1 MNECSNNGDKSGCSR
16 RRAGHGGEGLFDWH
30 NNKHIVQTV
39 YGGPFVLY
47 DNKPQQ
53 VVAPANYYVPT
64 QDQQLPI
71 KEKGKRTQLLNG
83 IPVSVMNR
91 YISQPCAR
99 RCMNDERRRLS
110 PLF

>member
-1 MNECSNNGDKSGCSR
+1 MNECSNNGDKTGCSR
-16 RRAGHGGEGLFDWH
+16 RRAGHVGEGLFDRH

-47 DNKPQQ
+47 NNKPQQ

-71 KEKGKRTQLLNG
+71 KEKGQRPQAATAVEWYSGYSQE
-83 IPVSVMNR
+83 PV
-91 YISQPCAR
+91 YFTTL
-99 RCMNDERRRLS
+99 CMCLHS
-110 PLF
+110 AGV